1 MKFLGYCKDKWISF
15 FIFAVVFAA
24 GFGLLLL
31 IGTPLAA
38 ACVVEGAYTAGFFL
52 ILLQDFLARKGFYE
66 QVMEGAENLEEICYL
81 SEFLT
86 EPYFQEGRILYEI
99 LRRDEKYMN
108 DRIAGQ
114 QQELQEYKAYVE
126 TWVHEIKTPV
136 AVSRMIMENNRSDV
150 TRSLSQEM
158 DKVEGYID
166 QMLYYSKS
174 SSLQEDYII
183 REVSLKE
190 MVMSA
195 VKAHSK
201 AMITA
206 KVPPVFENLDHMVLT
221 DPKWMGFILG
231 QIITNGVKYHSKGQ
245 KPELRFTAV
254 REGSFILLS
263 VSDNGI
269 GMPAED
275 VVKVFRKGFTGSNG
289 RKFARS
295 TGMGLYLCDTL
306 CRKLGTEIS
315 LTSKQ
320 GEGTKVTLRL
330 AAAEKV
336 KEPNITEL

>member
-1 MKFLGYCKDKWISF
+1 M
-15 FIFAVVFAA
+15 
-24 GFGLLLL
+24 
-31 IGTPLAA
+31 
-38 ACVVEGAYTAGFFL
+38 
-52 ILLQDFLARKGFYE
+52 
-66 QVMEGAENLEEICYL
+66 MEGAENLEEICYL

-99 LRRDEKYMN
+99 LRRDVKYMN

-114 QQELQEYKAYVE
+114 QQEYKAYVE

-158 DKVEGYID
+158 DKVEGYIE
-166 QMLYYSKS
+166 QMLYYSKG
-174 SSLQEDYII
+174 SSLQEDYMI

-190 MVMSA
+190 MVISA

-201 AMITA
+201 AMITE
-206 KVPPVFENLDHMVLT
+206 KVTPGFENLDHMVLT
-221 DPKWMGFILG
+221 DPKWWEFILG
-231 QIITNGVKYHSKGQ
+231 QIISNGVKYHSKGQ
-245 KPELRFTAV
+245 KPEIRFSAV

-306 CRKLGTEIS
+306 CRKLGTKIS

-330 AAAEKV
+330 AAGRKSEGAEYYRTV
-336 KEPNITEL
+336 ILLLANDIAAVFSA